1 LLVGIN
7 PSLRSAELGQHFARP
22 GNRFWPALHAAG
34 LTPRRYWPGDQD
46 ALAALGIGVT
56 NLCPRPTVRAD
67 EVAAQ
72 ELRDGAA
79 GLLAKLE
86 GGPRPAVVAV
96 LGVTAYRIAFTR
108 PRARMG
114 SQPDRFGGQSWWVLP
129 NPSGLNAHTQ
139 LPGHAAALREV
150 AKASGVLLHPITA

>member
-1 LLVGIN
+1 MLVGIN

-34 LTPRRYWPGDQD
+34 LTPRRFWPSDQD
-46 ALAALGIGVT
+46 ALAPLGIGVT
-56 NLCPRPTVRAD
+56 NLCPRPTARAD
-67 EVAAQ
+67 EVGAE
-72 ELRDGAA
+72 ELQGGAA
-79 GLLAKLE
+79 SLLAKLE
-86 GGPRPAVVAV
+86 SRPRPALIAV
-96 LGVTAYRIAFTR
+96 LGVTAYRTAFTR

-114 SQPDRFGGQSWWVLP
+114 CQPDGFGGLSWWVLP

-150 AKASGVLLHPITA
+150 AQAAGVTLHPVTT